1 MLVKYIHVSS
11 VILTLMF
18 FIIRGI
24 WMILDKETHKKR
36 WVKVLAPIIDTVLL
50 ISAIILAMKTQQY
63 PFTHDWL
70 TAKILGLVIYIALGM
85 IALNYGRT
93 KKIRVTAWLAA
104 LLCFSYI
111 ASVATSRNPAI
122 FY

>member
-11 VILTLMF
+11 VIFTLMF

-111 ASVATSRNPAI
+111 ASVATSRNPTI
-122 FY
+122 FF